1 MQGSLPHPRS
11 QSGRLPELR
20 SPRLN
25 DGLDDLTP
33 RSHRDRLRDFY
44 AYPSDDEEEN
54 ARPAPSQSSSVAP
67 TQPLTPRSSDSVSTV
82 VDLSQDSDSE
92 ELPLTQPRLVRR
104 NAEVR
109 QDPPAAAQVVAAAP
123 PAAVADEPE
132 IGEQPEQKAFQW
144 ASKKGHGTWKGHLNF
159 AQFHAWFVASFGELV
174 AYSFVHENGD
184 SAAHYAHTHFAFCLK
199 KKPNTKNSRVF
210 DFDGVHPHLKSIQNE
225 TQWKNTV
232 NYHKKAPVFLKQEGC
247 DNVSDNPLQA
257 ALLAIDSASSW
268 KQVVLNDEVAPQI
281 AGRLSWA
288 KERYYASRKPGRDRW
303 DPEEVLEYQKSLMW
317 LVDLDWDRPDKLAL
331 TDGGKVKKLTHWK
344 DRLVHW
350 TYSPHGG
357 VGKSVTAMHI
367 AMTKQYCYLSATE
380 KVGDLIHA
388 FVSGDFKGVVLDL
401 SRAVSAESKEF
412 IKTLEVIETFKNG
425 AFLSPKYQSLS
436 VTGAD
441 IPVFV
446 FANIPPDM
454 SGIYISKDRVEF
466 TTYLVDEDGNCQ
478 YLYDL
483 CERISNAILN
493 E

>member
-1 MQGSLPHPRS
+1 M
-11 QSGRLPELR
+11 
-20 SPRLN
+20 
-25 DGLDDLTP
+25 
-33 RSHRDRLRDFY
+33 
-44 AYPSDDEEEN
+44 
-54 ARPAPSQSSSVAP
+54 
-67 TQPLTPRSSDSVSTV
+67 
-82 VDLSQDSDSE
+82 
-92 ELPLTQPRLVRR
+92 
-104 NAEVR
+104 
-109 QDPPAAAQVVAAAP
+109 
-123 PAAVADEPE
+123 
-132 IGEQPEQKAFQW
+132 
-144 ASKKGHGTWKGHLNF
+144 
-159 AQFHAWFVASFGELV
+159 
-174 AYSFVHENGD
+174 
-184 SAAHYAHTHFAFCLK
+184 
-199 KKPNTKNSRVF
+199 
-210 DFDGVHPHLKSIQNE
+210 
-225 TQWKNTV
+225 

-401 SRAVSAESKEF
+401 SRAVSAESK
-412 IKTLEVIETFKNG
+412 N
-425 AFLSPKYQSLS
+425 SLK
-436 VTGAD
+436 
-441 IPVFV
+441 PL
-446 FANIPPDM
+446 
-454 SGIYISKDRVEF
+454 K
-466 TTYLVDEDGNCQ
+466 
-478 YLYDL
+478 
-483 CERISNAILN
+483 
-493 E
+493 